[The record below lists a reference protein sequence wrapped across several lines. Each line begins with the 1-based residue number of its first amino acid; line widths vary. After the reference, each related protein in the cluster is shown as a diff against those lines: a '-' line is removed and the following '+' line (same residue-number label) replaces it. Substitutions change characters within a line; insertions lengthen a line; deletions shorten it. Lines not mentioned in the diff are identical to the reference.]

1 MRLRFAWRPRDDG
14 PAGLAHARQ
23 RLLAH
28 HAGWSPEQRAELGTF
43 LQAQIDEV
51 PEADAWEQAQEVPV
65 DDPDA
70 WR

>member
-1 MRLRFAWRPRDDG
+1 MSDDTTPPATVPPEAPEADALEQSRDVTPPPATG
-14 PAGLAHARQ
+14 PPQG
-23 RLLAH
+23 
-28 HAGWSPEQRAELGTF
+28 GF
-43 LQAQIDEV
+43 EV